1 MNLLDRLKQEYLEK
15 LEIVKKQYP
24 ASAEKIEL
32 SLDQNQSVFALTID
46 QASSICTFFDIE
58 MTLSNI
64 LELIK
69 DDE

>member
-1 MNLLDRLKQEYLEK
+1 MNLLDRLKPEYLEK
-15 LEIVKKQYP
+15 LKLVKEQFP
-24 ASAEKIEL
+24 TSAEKIEMSL
-32 SLDQNQSVFALTID
+32 SENQSVFALTIEE
-46 QASSICTFFDIE
+46 ASRISTFFDIE

>member
-1 MNLLDRLKQEYLEK
+1 MNLLDRLKPEYLEK
-15 LEIVKKQYP
+15 LEIVKKQFP
-24 ASAEKIEL
+24 ASAEKIQLRL
-32 SLDQNQSVFALTID
+32 SENQSVFALTISE
-46 QASSICTFFDIE
+46 ASSICIFFDIE